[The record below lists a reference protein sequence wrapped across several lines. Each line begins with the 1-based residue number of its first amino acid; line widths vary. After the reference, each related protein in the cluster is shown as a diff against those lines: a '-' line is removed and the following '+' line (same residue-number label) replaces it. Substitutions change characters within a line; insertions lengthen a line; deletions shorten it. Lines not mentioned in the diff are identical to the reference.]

1 MDIMMTSIDP
11 KALKQELMP
20 GKSRLYSQT
29 KVDVVSLAAFFCDSE
44 EIADNGYIMAEKRD
58 ILQPLECHL
67 NWEITLK
74 NDFPLRFQS
83 TSVMNLETG
92 DTILKL
98 SIDDLHTIKA
108 ISDKQIA
115 DLAALGKV
123 WADHGAKNSPPPPAV
138 PQSNEKTLSSMFV
151 NAQRI
156 EVLIINE
163 NEGAYMP
170 LFFISLDTIN
180 YTAQSDSEVS
190 TSGQYVQVDVKIDY
204 FNPNSGCYE
213 PVIER
218 FPMMYKSTQHN
229 KSSDMKVSLV
239 EPLAMNVTA
248 DLASSIAVFNKLW
261 A

>member
-1 MDIMMTSIDP
+1 MTSIDP

-123 WADHGAKNSPPPPAV
+123 WADHGAKNSPPPPVV
-138 PQSNEKTLSSMFV
+138 P
-151 NAQRI
+151 
-156 EVLIINE
+156 
-163 NEGAYMP
+163 
-170 LFFISLDTIN
+170 
-180 YTAQSDSEVS
+180 
-190 TSGQYVQVDVKIDY
+190 
-204 FNPNSGCYE
+204 
-213 PVIER
+213 
-218 FPMMYKSTQHN
+218 
-229 KSSDMKVSLV
+229 
-239 EPLAMNVTA
+239 
-248 DLASSIAVFNKLW
+248 
-261 A
+261 